1 MSESVGF
8 CDQCGTPIPRSISQF
23 CSSCGAELPAPQE
36 QASAPPTKPGE
47 PRLFPTPSGRTES
60 LRQEEVDE
68 VRPEELN
75 TDDDEVSLEESKTD
89 DDEEAGF
96 LDNPI
101 NFIGGSIMV
110 VGWFI
115 LPVIVLYQHNDSWL
129 WLGGYGWSLA
139 IALGPVYAVYE
150 VIAWGAWLPI
160 SVLGAGVGTFAIGES
175 LIGKNPQTNRIF
187 LGVLLCLTI
196 YFLPFGIGLIRN
208 KRAKLAL
215 FFVNLIGGWTAII
228 WIIALIWAL
237 IPRTGDTTVPVI
249 NSRD

>member
-1 MSESVGF
+1 MAESVGF
-8 CDQCGTPIPRSISQF
+8 CDQCGTPIPRLSSQF

-36 QASAPPTKPGE
+36 QASAPPI
-47 PRLFPTPSGRTES
+47 PTPSGRTES

-68 VRPEELN
+68 ARPEELN
-75 TDDDEVSLEESKTD
+75 TD

-101 NFIGGSIMV
+101 NFIGGCITA
-110 VGWFI
+110 VGWFV
-115 LPVIVLYQHNDSWL
+115 LPVVVLYQHNDSWL
-129 WLGGYGWSLA
+129 WLWGYGWGLA

-150 VIAWGAWLPI
+150 VIAWGEWIPI

-215 FFVNLIGGWTAII
+215 FIVNLIAGWTAII

-237 IPRTGDTTVPVI
+237 MPRTGDTTVPVI

>member
-1 MSESVGF
+1 M
-8 CDQCGTPIPRSISQF
+8 
-23 CSSCGAELPAPQE
+23 A
-36 QASAPPTKPGE
+36 
-47 PRLFPTPSGRTES
+47 
-60 LRQEEVDE
+60 
-68 VRPEELN
+68 
-75 TDDDEVSLEESKTD
+75 
-89 DDEEAGF
+89 
-96 LDNPI
+96 
-101 NFIGGSIMV
+101 
-110 VGWFI
+110 VGWFV
-115 LPVIVLYQHNDSWL
+115 LPVVVLYQHTDSWV
-129 WLGGYGWSLA
+129 WVGGYGFGFA
-139 IALGPVYAVYE
+139 IAFGPVYAVYE
-150 VIAWGAWLPI
+150 VIAWGEWIPI
-160 SVLGAGVGTFAIGES
+160 IVLGAGVGTFAIGES

>member
-23 CSSCGAELPAPQE
+23 CSSCGAELPALRE
-36 QASAPPTKPGE
+36 QASASPI
-47 PRLFPTPSGRTES
+47 PTPSGRTES

-68 VRPEELN
+68 VSP
-75 TDDDEVSLEESKTD
+75 EESKTD

-101 NFIGGSIMV
+101 NFIGGCIMA
-110 VGWFI
+110 VGWFV
-115 LPVIVLYQHNDSWL
+115 LPVVVLYQHTDSWV
-129 WLGGYGWSLA
+129 WVGGYGFGFA
-139 IALGPVYAVYE
+139 IAFGPVYAVYE

-175 LIGKNPQTNRIF
+175 LIGKSPQRNRIL
-187 LGVLLCLTI
+187 LGVLCCLTI

>member
-1 MSESVGF
+1 MAESVGF
-8 CDQCGTPIPRSISQF
+8 CDQCGTPIPRSSSQF

-36 QASAPPTKPGE
+36 QASAPPI
-47 PRLFPTPSGRTES
+47 PTPSGRTES

-75 TDDDEVSLEESKTD
+75 TDDDE
-89 DDEEAGF
+89 EAGF

-101 NFIGGSIMV
+101 NFIGGCIMA
-110 VGWFI
+110 VGWFV
-115 LPVIVLYQHNDSWL
+115 LPVIVLYQHRDSWV
-129 WLGGYGWSLA
+129 WAWGYGFGFA
-139 IALGPVYAVYE
+139 IAFGPVYAVYE
-150 VIAWGAWLPI
+150 VIAWGEWIPI
-160 SVLGAGVGTFAIGES
+160 SVLGAGLVTFAIGES
-175 LIGKNPQTNRIF
+175 LIGKNPQTNRIL
-187 LGVLLCLTI
+187 LGVLFCLTI